1 VHVSVGSLESS
12 QVANVH
18 VQTLAAEV
26 ITLEVTDVKELG
38 RLLGVSD
45 NLGTA
50 VGNAARS
57 VGRGGT
63 GRTTLSSRVG
73 AELGGDTAEAVARA
87 AGVKG
92 AGVHASEIPAS
103 LGSGGKL
110 GSRLLGTAD
119 GAGNSKGHGVL
130 ASTKTDGLS
139 KLKTVTPSKAPGV
152 LVVVEDALLGD
163 AKGLGDG
170 VARISRLDV
179 VGVAASVLVG
189 LRCLVRESTGTAAN
203 PLLGSKGR
211 AKVLGRVV
219 FVEVGSGDLA
229 LGSQRS
235 TAVAGNNLD
244 GLAVSS
250 RGEHVVEAK
259 ETRSQLKASGL
270 DLADGQDAEVDALRG
285 GLGDGDAFSVG
296 PRLDGGLGIFEV
308 FDRVDGE
315 KADGL
320 GSLVVGVAN
329 LESLGTL
336 LEAGLCGCC

>member
-1 VHVSVGSLESS
+1 VSVRSLEGS

-18 VQTLAAEV
+18 VQALAAEV
-26 ITLEVTDVKELG
+26 VTLEVSDVEELG

-45 NLGTA
+45 NLSAT
-50 VGNAARS
+50 VGNAAGG
-57 VGRGGT
+57 VGCGSTRG
-63 GRTTLSSRVG
+63 TTLGSRVG

-92 AGVHASEIPAS
+92 ARVHASEIPTS

-110 GSRLLGTAD
+110 GSRLLRTAD
-119 GAGNSKGHGVL
+119 GAGDGKGHGVL
-130 ASTKTDGLS
+130 ASTETDRLS
-139 KLKTVTPSKAPGV
+139 ELKTVTASKAPGV

-170 VARISRLDV
+170 VARIPRLDV

-189 LRCLVRESTGTAAN
+189 LRSLVRESTSAAAN

-219 FVEVGSGDLA
+219 LVEVGSGDLA
-229 LGSQRS
+229 LGSQRG

-250 RGEHVVEAK
+250 GGEHVVEAK
-259 ETRSQLKASGL
+259 EAGSQLEASGL

-285 GLGDGDAFSVG
+285 GLGDGDTFSAG
-296 PRLDGGLGIFEV
+296 PCLDGGLGVFEV
-308 FDRVDGE
+308 FDRIDGE
-315 KADGL
+315 EADGL
-320 GSLVVGVAN
+320 GSLVVGVAD
-329 LESLGTL
+329 LEGLGTL
-336 LEAGLCGCC
+336 LEAGLG